1 MNEDFNIEKN
11 DLDLIDPWLSKNLII
26 TQVELPLD
34 FTKKV
39 IEKIEIQPNPLSGS
53 PIFWILITIPC
64 IMLLWLI
71 SYALGSVDSH
81 YLNFIPKISSEI
93 SIYTLSKYVLMI
105 TLAGL
110 FFIGIDYYISK
121 RLLHKESFFGFIL
134 V

>member
-1 MNEDFNIEKN
+1 MNEELNIDKN
-11 DLDLIDPWLSKNLII
+11 DLDLNDPWLSQNLVI
-26 TQVELPLD
+26 TQVEPPLD
-34 FTKKV
+34 FTQKV
-39 IEKIEIQPNPLSGS
+39 IEKVEIKPNPLSGS
-53 PIFWILITIPC
+53 PLFWILVAIPC

-81 YLNFIPKISSEI
+81 YLDFIPKISSKI
-93 SIYTLSKYVLMI
+93 SIYTLSKYVMMV

-121 RLLHKESFFGFIL
+121 RLSHKESFFGFIL